1 MKAFAFSLCAISP
14 VVIVLCAFYVAYFT
28 VFFFFLF
35 FFLEYDCY
43 TLLCLVLCFQC
54 CDNLYPQSCWAYVFC
69 MTLLFKSEV
78 NILSCCFADGD
89 FKCCTFTFGVVS
101 ECSCLYGCD
110 DRQLQWGFFILTSLT
125 WISCGKFWFLFSI
138 PAWECFA

>member
-1 MKAFAFSLCAISP
+1 MKAFAFSLCAILP
-14 VVIVLCAFYVAYFT
+14 VVIVLCVFYVAYFT
-28 VFFFFLF
+28 VFFFFC

-101 ECSCLYGCD
+101 VPVYTDVSTGSYSED
-110 DRQLQWGFFILTSLT
+110 
-125 WISCGKFWFLFSI
+125 FLF
-138 PAWECFA
+138 